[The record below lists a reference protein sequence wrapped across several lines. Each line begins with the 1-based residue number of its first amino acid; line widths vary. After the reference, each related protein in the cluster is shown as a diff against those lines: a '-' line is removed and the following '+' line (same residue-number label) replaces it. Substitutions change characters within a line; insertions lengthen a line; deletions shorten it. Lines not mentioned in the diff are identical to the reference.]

1 MVDKMNFEEE
11 YGSLHRNQ
19 KWLVKELVKRGIS
32 VIILD
37 SEAGIIRTSYKGH
50 DELILDRDSSIMPY
64 AVSVL
69 AGNKMITKTYL
80 KDHGVS
86 VPIGCA
92 FYAEEVDFVI
102 EAFKLFNS
110 GVVIKPTF
118 GSYGHDVYADLRTE
132 EEVIESLNQIKEHRG
147 NTEILIEEYF
157 DAPEYRVFVTK
168 DGKYAVLNR
177 EPAYVIGNGIN
188 TIAELIAIEND
199 QRKDITRTA
208 MCTLVIDEESLR
220 FMRNHNITLDY
231 IPEEGEKVR
240 LRYNSNVATGGV
252 SIDYTDIVHP
262 SVITN
267 CLKVFASFPGL
278 PYAGIDYMSKD
289 ITQEQ
294 RDRDY
299 RIIEVNTNPGA
310 NMHMLPG
317 YGESRNISEA
327 IADMIYPETKTELD
341 NNGISKIRVYKK

>member
-1 MVDKMNFEEE
+1 MTFEEE

-19 KWLVKELVKRGIS
+19 KWLVKELIKRG
-32 VIILD
+32 VRVTIID
-37 SEAGIIRTSYKGH
+37 SEAGIIRTSYNGH

-64 AVSVL
+64 AVAVL
-69 AGNKMITKTYL
+69 AGNKMITKNYL
-80 KDHGVS
+80 KNYDVS

-92 FYAEEVDFVI
+92 FYAEEEALI
-102 EAFKLFNS
+102 KEAFHLFPQ

-118 GSYGHDVYADLRTE
+118 GSYGDDVYADLRTE
-132 EEVIESLNQIKEHRG
+132 EEVIAALKQIQEHRG

-157 DAPEYRVFVTK
+157 NSPEYRVFVTK
-168 DGKYAVLNR
+168 EGKYAVLNR
-177 EPAYVIGNGIN
+177 EPAYVIGNGEC
-188 TIAELIAIEND
+188 TIRELINIENEK
-199 QRKDITRTA
+199 RKDITRTA
-208 MCTLVIDEESLR
+208 MCNLVIDEEALR
-220 FMRNHNITLDY
+220 LIKNSNFTLDD
-231 IPEEGEKVR
+231 IPKKDEKIR

-252 SIDYTDIVHP
+252 SIDYTDLVHP

-267 CLKVFASFPGL
+267 CLKVFKAFPGL

-294 RDRDY
+294 KECDY

-327 IADMIYPETKTELD
+327 IADLIYPETKIELD
-341 NNGISKIRVYKK
+341 NHGISKIRVYKP

>member
-1 MVDKMNFEEE
+1 MSFEEQ

-19 KWLVKELVKRGIS
+19 KWLVKELVRRGIS
-32 VIILD
+32 VTILD
-37 SEAGIIRTSYKGH
+37 SEAGIIRASYKGH

-64 AVSVL
+64 AVAVL

-80 KDHGVS
+80 KAHGVS

-92 FYAEEVDFVI
+92 FNVTEVDFII
-102 EAFKLFNS
+102 EAFKSFNN

-118 GSYGHDVYADLRTE
+118 GSYGNDVYADLRTE
-132 EEVIESLNQIKEHRG
+132 EEVIKALNQIKEHRG
-147 NTEILIEEYF
+147 NTEILIEAYF

-168 DGKYAVLNR
+168 NGRYAVLNR
-177 EPAYVIGNGIN
+177 EPAYVIGNGKN
-188 TIAELIAIEND
+188 TIKELINIEND
-199 QRKDITRTA
+199 KRKDITKTA
-208 MCTLVIDEESLR
+208 MCTLLIDEESLR
-220 FMRNHNITLDY
+220 FMKNHNITFDY
-231 IPEEGEKVR
+231 IPDENEKIR

-252 SIDYTDIVHP
+252 SIDYTDMAHP

-267 CLKVFASFPGL
+267 CLKVFGSFPGL

-289 ITQEQ
+289 ITKEQ
-294 RDRDY
+294 RDSDY

-317 YGESRNISEA
+317 YGEARNISEP
-327 IADMIYPETKTELD
+327 IADMIFPETKNGP
-341 NNGISKIRVYKK
+341 NNTGISKIKVYKMY

>member
-1 MVDKMNFEEE
+1 MDFEEK
-11 YGSLHRNQ
+11 YGCLHRNQ

-37 SEAGIIRTSYKGH
+37 SEAGIIRTSYNGH

-64 AVSVL
+64 TVAVL
-69 AGNKMITKTYL
+69 AGNKMVTKDYL
-80 KDHGVS
+80 KEYGVS
-86 VPIGCA
+86 VPIGSA
-92 FYAEEVDFVI
+92 FYAFEEDLI
-102 EAFKLFNS
+102 LEAFRLFPE

-132 EEVIESLNQIKEHRG
+132 DEVIEALRQIREHRG

-157 DAPEYRVFVTK
+157 NAPEYRVFVTK
-168 DGKYAVLNR
+168 EGKYAVLNR
-177 EPAYVIGNGIN
+177 EPAYVIGDGKNSI
-188 TIAELIAIEND
+188 ERLIAIEND
-199 QRKDITRTA
+199 KRKDITKTA
-208 MCTLVIDEESLR
+208 MCNLVIDEEALR
-220 FMRNHNITLDY
+220 FMKNANITFDMV
-231 IPEEGEKVR
+231 PKNNEKVR

-252 SIDYTDIVHP
+252 SIDYTDLVDP

-267 CLKVFASFPGL
+267 CLKVFKSFPGL

-289 ITQEQ
+289 ITKEQ
-294 RDRDY
+294 KDRDY

-317 YGESRNISEA
+317 YGEPRNISEA
-327 IADMIYPETKTELD
+327 IVDLIYPETNLEKNKEQ
-341 NNGISKIRVYKK
+341 IEKIRVYKP